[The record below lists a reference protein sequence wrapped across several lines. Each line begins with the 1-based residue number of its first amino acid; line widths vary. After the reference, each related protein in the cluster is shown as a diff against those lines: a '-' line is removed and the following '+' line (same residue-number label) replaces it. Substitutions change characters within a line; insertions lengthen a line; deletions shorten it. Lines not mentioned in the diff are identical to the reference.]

1 MTQTPQTEIL
11 QTGPMMAMIERQ
23 LAAHFHVHRL
33 DRDDAAALARA
44 APRIRAVATAAG
56 GGLGVD
62 RALIARLPALE
73 IVANFGVGY
82 DAVDVGAAAERGIVV
97 TNTPGVLDDEVAD
110 LAVALVLATVRR
122 LPQADRFLRE
132 GRWTSA
138 AFPLTGSLRD
148 RSIGIVGLGRIGR
161 AIAGRLAAFGRP
173 LAYHARNP
181 VADVPWRHYADL
193 RQMAHAVDILV
204 VIVPGGAATRHLID
218 RPVLE
223 ALGPSGILINVAR
236 GSVVDEAALIRAL
249 GDGTIAAAGLDVFA
263 DEPDV
268 PEALRR
274 MDNVVL
280 LPHVASATH
289 FTRNAMGQL
298 VVDNLLAWSQGRP
311 PLTPV
316 PETPWPAK
324 A

>member
-1 MTQTPQTEIL
+1 MRFDLIDLRLFLAVVDAGSITHGAAEAGMSLP
-11 QTGPMMAMIERQ
+11 AASER
-23 LAAHFHVHRL
+23 L
-33 DRDDAAALARA
+33 RDME
-44 APRIRAVATAAG
+44 AAG
-56 GGLGVD
+56 EVLLLRRGRRGVS
-62 RALIARLPALE
+62 PTE
-73 IVANFGVGY
+73 
-82 DAVDVGAAAERGIVV
+82 
-97 TNTPGVLDDEVAD
+97 
-110 LAVALVLATVRR
+110 
-122 LPQADRFLRE
+122 
-132 GRWTSA
+132 
-138 AFPLTGSLRD
+138 
-148 RSIGIVGLGRIGR
+148 
-161 AIAGRLAAFGRP
+161 AGEA

-218 RPVLE
+218 RPVFE